1 VVPPLAEVRQEV
13 ERDWRQDQR
22 QRQREADYRRWLSRY
37 RVVRPALP
45 QVAP

>member
-1 VVPPLAEVRQEV
+1 VREEV

-22 QRQREADYRRWLSRY
+22 QRQREADYRRWLARY

-45 QVAP
+45 QASP